1 MERRRKCQE
10 TGVDQAK
17 CNGEMQKHEEENLSM
32 DLANKGPGPWQGWI
46 SAALWTEAKP
56 QNVIEICSS
65 GDGRSREGDAMGGSC
80 PSASCSLVLTAKTIF
95 PRCLQDDL

>member
-32 DLANKGPGPWQGWI
+32 DLANKRSWTLAGVDQCSVVDRSQTTECDRNLQLWGWT
-46 SAALWTEAKP
+46 LK
-56 QNVIEICSS
+56 
-65 GDGRSREGDAMGGSC
+65 GG
-80 PSASCSLVLTAKTIF
+80 
-95 PRCLQDDL
+95 